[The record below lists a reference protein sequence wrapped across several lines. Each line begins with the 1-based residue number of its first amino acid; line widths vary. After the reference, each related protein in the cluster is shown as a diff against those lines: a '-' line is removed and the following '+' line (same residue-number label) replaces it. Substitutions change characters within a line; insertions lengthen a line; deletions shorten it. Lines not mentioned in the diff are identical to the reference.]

1 MLSQVELL
9 YHDVQK
15 SMYKV
20 QQETEFSASQ
30 QQFADQREKMNVVS
44 HLRGIIC
51 TKDGQWLWFS
61 SNIIEHHTST
71 ICARC

>member
-1 MLSQVELL
+1 MN
-9 YHDVQK
+9 
-15 SMYKV
+15 KV

-30 QQFADQREKMNVVS
+30 QQFADQREKMIVVS
-44 HLRGIIC
+44 HLRSIIC

-71 ICARC
+71 VSARCYYSTIIIIRQ